1 MPRTRKN
8 RSIMQIVE
16 SAELFAKERH
26 TGKTRNDNI
35 PYLDHL
41 KGIVNRLK
49 NLGIQNQEVIAAA
62 WLYGIMEET
71 NTTFDEVD
79 KRFGSRISVLVL
91 ALHKDK
97 NLPRNDMEKQY
108 TKQLMESPIEAKII
122 RLCDISTSLKDL
134 KNTAWSKNKKIKQ
147 VKKNLHYL
155 NIIKSELSSNKSQYI
170 GIQNIVNGINEVI
183 SVYGQRPI
191 VL

>member
-1 MPRTRKN
+1 MSRTGKN

-16 SAELFAKERH
+16 SAELFAKEKH
-26 TGKTRNDNI
+26 AGKTRNDNI
-35 PYLDHL
+35 PHLDHL
-41 KGIVNRLK
+41 KGMVNRLK
-49 NLGIQNQEVIAAA
+49 NLGIQDQEVLAAS

-71 NTTFDEVD
+71 NTTFGEVD
-79 KRFGSRISVLVL
+79 KRFGSRIAVLVL

-97 NLPRNDMEKQY
+97 NLPRNDIEKQY
-108 TKQLMESPIEAKII
+108 AKQLRESPIEAKII

-147 VKKNLHYL
+147 VKKNLYYL
-155 NIIKSELSSNKSQYI
+155 NIIKPELSNNKSQYT
-170 GIQNIVNGINEVI
+170 GIQNIMNGINEVI
-183 SVYGQRPI
+183 SIHGQRPV